1 MSKIIIELNID
12 EFPILANFNET
23 EQHSYIKQIFMTG
36 YNIHFPKYQTSE
48 YNHIIT
54 KIDQLQDSI
63 KNTIKDTDIKDHI
76 LSLDMS
82 LNKLIG
88 LSSNSNKK
96 GNFAENILEN
106 IFETR
111 YGDIKFER
119 KSGVA
124 HSGDAWLYLP
134 DNTIIILESK
144 NYTTTINTE
153 ELKKLQNDMITHHIC
168 WGIMVSFN
176 SQIQGM
182 RELDLHT
189 FIHNNEKYNIIT
201 ISNLSNNILK
211 LDLSLQIIRKLII
224 HSDKNITISCIDDIN
239 NSLLELNKLIDKN
252 YLLRDNFYNME
263 QTIHKSLNTYYTIL
277 RDYQYDIENKIEEI
291 SAKIKETMVSTV
303 KQIKEP
309 DENEVHQ
316 MIDKYQDKKILPI
329 IVRFVDV
336 VQNKKWVINY
346 NNETSDWILQFKG
359 KEIGRV
365 KIQTKK
371 AIINIP
377 SNDLTLN
384 LHLGKDKENKQNLE
398 IIKSL

>member
-1 MSKIIIELNID
+1 MSKISIELNID

-23 EQHSYIKQIFMTG
+23 EQQSYIKQIFMTG

-277 RDYQYDIENKIEEI
+277 RDYQYDIENKIKEI
-291 SAKIKETMVSTV
+291 INNVKYITNNTVDNNNYDIILETF
-303 KQIKEP
+303 
-309 DENEVHQ
+309 N
-316 MIDKYQDKKILPI
+316 DKKVFSI
-329 IVRFVDV
+329 ITKLLDIIKMK
-336 VQNKKWVINY
+336 N
-346 NNETSDWILQFKG
+346 WILNIKDINNWIVMY
-359 KEIGRV
+359 KNEIICNII
-365 KIQTKK
+365 IQQKK
-371 AIINIP
+371 VVLTHNQIELTFNIN
-377 SNDLTLN
+377 
-384 LHLGKDKENKQNLE
+384 KDNHQNFE
-398 IIKSL
+398 IIKLL

>member
-277 RDYQYDIENKIEEI
+277 RDYQYDIENKIKEI
-291 SAKIKETMVSTV
+291 INNVKYITNNTVDNNNYDIILETF
-303 KQIKEP
+303 
-309 DENEVHQ
+309 N
-316 MIDKYQDKKILPI
+316 DKKVFSI
-329 IVRFVDV
+329 ITKLLDIIKMKNWVLNIKDINNWIVMYKNEIICNIIIQQKKV
-336 VQNKKWVINY
+336 VLTHNQIELTFNINKDNHQN
-346 NNETSDWILQFKG
+346 F
-359 KEIGRV
+359 
-365 KIQTKK
+365 
-371 AIINIP
+371 
-377 SNDLTLN
+377 
-384 LHLGKDKENKQNLE
+384 E
-398 IIKSL
+398 IIKLL